1 MKYFALAL
9 CVTLPA
15 AAATVDPALL
25 ALAPPGAKVL
35 AGIQASKI
43 ESSPLG
49 RYLKSQIQLD
59 AAAEGLMATLGVDP
73 QELVVSSDGLLGDA
87 TVAARLLRPASPGAP
102 TYVYHGAA
110 VLEAKRDGNNQSGA
124 IAWIDPTIVVAG
136 GTDSVKAAIDRH
148 AAHAGFSGPLAEQ
161 ARRLSSSNEAWIV
174 WSAPASSL
182 PAAVSGQLGAFANAA
197 QAALQISAGLKLAPE
212 QATLSADILTR
223 SPQDAQSM
231 ADVLKFA
238 IGMLQ
243 SNRAQSP
250 APPLAANAAEIS
262 ARGSVTHVVVSV
274 PERQLEQLLL
284 PKQPKKVAAR

>member
-1 MKYFALAL
+1 MRLFALAL
-9 CVTLPA
+9 CVSLPA
-15 AAATVDPALL
+15 AAAGVDPALL

-35 AGIQASKI
+35 AGIQAGKI

-73 QELVVSSDGLLGDA
+73 RELVVSSDGLLGDA
-87 TVAARLLRPASPGAP
+87 TVAARLSRPASPAAH
-102 TYVYHGAA
+102 TYLYHGAA
-110 VLEAKRDGNNQSGA
+110 VLEAKRDGNNGA

-161 ARRLSSSNEAWIV
+161 ARRLSSSNDAWIL

-182 PAAVSGQLGAFANAA
+182 PPAVSGQLGAFANAA
-197 QAALQISAGLKLAPE
+197 QAALQISAGLRLAPG

-223 SPQDAQSM
+223 SPQDAQAM
-231 ADVLKFA
+231 ANVLKFA

-243 SNRAQSP
+243 SNGNQSP
-250 APPLAANAAEIS
+250 APPLAADAAEIS

-284 PKQPKKVAAR
+284 PNQPKKVAAR